1 LHRSLSF
8 LLSKFKEEDMKK
20 FLVLFLTIAL
30 ASASMALDLSSLK
43 VNGDFRARYTMN
55 QNATNDT
62 FTVARAR
69 IKISG
74 NVTDD
79 LFVVVQPDFAGLS
92 NATPAVTL
100 ADAYGQLNMGAVKVR
115 AGQFLVPFAYDS
127 GAYKTIIYPS
137 HYNVIVADRDFGM
150 ALLGKVSEASF
161 MASLTNGN
169 RSGADDN
176 KSKDIAARVIL
187 PTPIAEV
194 GVSGYYGYTGAAA
207 VAQQAYGAYLKSVIG
222 ESDVLAEY
230 VGGDNWAGTAKLS
243 NVYLRISKKI
253 GALEPLAQYQMYD
266 PNTSTANDAV
276 NTLTIGLNKHLDEK
290 SRLVLNYNLVGEE
303 TTSVDN
309 NTLVLQAQV
318 VI

>member
-1 LHRSLSF
+1 
-8 LLSKFKEEDMKK
+8 MKK
-20 FLVLFLTIAL
+20 ISALFVLVLFVLSTAGL
-30 ASASMALDLSSLK
+30 ALDLSSLK

-92 NATPAVTL
+92 LATPAVTL
-100 ADAYGQLNMGAVKVR
+100 ADAYGQLNMGAIKVR

-169 RSGADDN
+169 RSGQDSN

-187 PTPIAEV
+187 PTPVAEV
-194 GVSGYYGYTGAAA
+194 GVSGYYGTGSTATTL
-207 VAQQAYGAYLKSVIG
+207 QSYGAYLKSAIAQNDVI
-222 ESDVLAEY
+222 AEY
-230 VGGDNWAGTAKLS
+230 VGGDSWGGTPGISTKIS
-243 NVYLRISKKI
+243 NAYLQISKKI
-253 GALEPLAQYQMYD
+253 GDLEPLVQYEIYD
-266 PNTSTANDAV
+266 VDTSVANNAV
-276 NTLTIGLNKHLDEK
+276 NTLTVGLNKYLDEK
-290 SRLVLNYNLVGEE
+290 SRLMINYNMIGEE
-303 TTSVDN
+303 TVSVDN
-309 NTLVLQAQV
+309 NTLVLQARV